1 MKKLIFICTLILV
14 CFSCKKNEEAVE
26 LGYKYFPTTEGL
38 YQVYDVMEIFHDHP
52 SLVHDTT
59 KYQLKTKI
67 GELYTDLE
75 GEEAHVF
82 YRYKRDSSHQ
92 EWNLTDVWSMKR
104 DNFRGEIVDENHRV
118 IKLVFP
124 TNDESSW
131 NINAQ
136 NDLDPLIG
144 TIENAHKENTAND
157 FSYEASV
164 TVRYAFSNNLIDD
177 IDSYE
182 VYAENIGLVHLH
194 NKNLSKVFGTAQV
207 NKGEETH
214 YDLVQHGV
222 E

>member
-1 MKKLIFICTLILV
+1 
-14 CFSCKKNEEAVE
+14 
-26 LGYKYFPTTEGL
+26 
-38 YQVYDVMEIFHDHP
+38 
-52 SLVHDTT
+52 VHDTT

-92 EWNLTDVWSMKR
+92 EWNLTDVWSIKR
-104 DNFRGEIVDENHRV
+104 DNYRGEIVEENRRV

-124 TNDESSW
+124 TNDGSEW

-136 NDLDPLIG
+136 NDLDSQFG
-144 TIENAHKENTAND
+144 MIESAHEENFANGITYD
-157 FSYEASV
+157 ASV
-164 TVRYAFSNNLIDD
+164 TVRYDYSNNLIDD

-182 VYAENIGLVHLH
+182 VYAEDIGLVHLH
-194 NKNLSKVFGTAQV
+194 NKNLSKVFGTSQV
-207 NKGEETH
+207 NKGEEVH
-214 YDLVQHGV
+214 CDLVFYGY